1 MVGLRSYL
9 LACAAGSVTLGAG
22 LATGVA
28 AAIVRMVA
36 NANEGVLGGDL
47 LSLIRRYAALRAGAV
62 AHRRDAGR
70 QPRVEHD
77 PELHREPPARHAA
90 ARR

>member
-9 LACAAGSVTLGAG
+9 LGCAAGSVTLGAG
-22 LATGVA
+22 MATGVA

-47 LSLIRRYAALRAGAV
+47 LSLIRRYAALRAGAGRSV
-62 AHRRDAGR
+62 ADTLA
-70 QPRVEHD
+70 VV
-77 PELHREPPARHAA
+77 LYAA
-90 ARR
+90 AAVLIGWGLAHATDSNE